1 MKRLLSHW
9 PLQLIK
15 VTESAISPLD
25 FNLFG
30 PEGLL
35 HKKIEHLFCSAR

>member
-1 MKRLLSHW
+1 MKRLSSRW
-9 PLQLIK
+9 PLQLVK
-15 VTESAISPLD
+15 VTGSAIPPLD

-35 HKKIEHLFCSAR
+35 HKKIERLFCLSR